1 MDENEGFELIAQVGG
16 TIHKGRYT
24 ADRHG
29 IITVWHPEYG
39 ERITQRGGTNT
50 LPIARLLFKQLIR
63 DGEKARK

>member
-1 MDENEGFELIAQVGG
+1 MDENEGFELVAQVGG
-16 TIHKGRYT
+16 RTHKGRYT

-50 LPIARLLFKQLIR
+50 LLIARSVFKHLIR